1 MNHPC
6 IRLYGVAALLLA
18 PLAQAQ
24 TKIMLDQPIDWQ
36 VCQRTPQEWA
46 DIKVTGSAPADAA
59 LVEAKADLSSAMRGK
74 ASDWTIIA
82 QGPQIKDGKFAGSIK
97 LPTGGWYALQVRI
110 RKSAADPAV
119 LAEGSVAHVGVGD
132 IFVVA
137 GQSNSSNHG
146 AEKQK
151 TATGLVAA
159 FDGKHWQL
167 ANDPQ
172 PGASG
177 DQGSFQPPF
186 GDAIAS
192 KFREPVGIIACGI
205 GATSVREWLPKGTT
219 FPNPPTL
226 EGRVRQL
233 PSGEWESKGEAFD
246 MLTERMKQLGPK
258 GFRAVLWHQGESDA
272 GQPDPKRTLIG
283 KPYRVFLEQLIRE
296 SRKAIGWDAPWF
308 VALVSSHGGDV
319 VQELRDAQKSLCS
332 DAIAIEGPDSDALK
346 GDLRDGV
353 HFSGKGLRE
362 HGKAWADKVA
372 PWLEYRSGKTK
383 D

>member
-46 DIKVTGSAPADAA
+46 DIKVTGSASADAA

-137 GQSNSSNHG
+137 GQSNSS
-146 AEKQK
+146 
-151 TATGLVAA
+151 
-159 FDGKHWQL
+159 
-167 ANDPQ
+167 
-172 PGASG
+172 
-177 DQGSFQPPF
+177 
-186 GDAIAS
+186 
-192 KFREPVGIIACGI
+192 
-205 GATSVREWLPKGTT
+205 
-219 FPNPPTL
+219 
-226 EGRVRQL
+226 
-233 PSGEWESKGEAFD
+233 
-246 MLTERMKQLGPK
+246 
-258 GFRAVLWHQGESDA
+258 
-272 GQPDPKRTLIG
+272 
-283 KPYRVFLEQLIRE
+283 
-296 SRKAIGWDAPWF
+296 
-308 VALVSSHGGDV
+308 
-319 VQELRDAQKSLCS
+319 
-332 DAIAIEGPDSDALK
+332 
-346 GDLRDGV
+346 
-353 HFSGKGLRE
+353 
-362 HGKAWADKVA
+362 
-372 PWLEYRSGKTK
+372 
-383 D
+383 